1 MNKSWRHLCKTSG
14 RRLQNVLKTS
24 WRRLEDVFARRL
36 KDVLK
41 TSWKRLAKTSWRGLE
56 DVLKTSWRRLE
67 DVWPKR
73 IYWSWSRRLEDV
85 LKTSFEDVW
94 VRWIYSSWSRRLE
107 DVFWRRRQKM
117 SSRRLQNVFIKSSVC
132 WVLIKMKNQPQD
144 GFYKKRCLKISLNS
158 QENTCA
164 RINSGTG
171 LSSWILPK
179 S

>member
-1 MNKSWRHLCKTSG
+1 MKTSCQDVLKRSWR
-14 RRLQNVLKTS
+14 RLENVLKTS
-24 WRRLEDVFARRL
+24 WRRMTKTNIL
-36 KDVLK
+36 VL
-41 TSWKRLAKTSWRGLE
+41 
-56 DVLKTSWRRLE
+56 
-67 DVWPKR
+67 
-73 IYWSWSRRLEDV
+73 I
-85 LKTSFEDVW
+85 KTSFEDVW

-117 SSRRLQNVFIKSSVC
+117 SSRRLQDVFIKSNVC